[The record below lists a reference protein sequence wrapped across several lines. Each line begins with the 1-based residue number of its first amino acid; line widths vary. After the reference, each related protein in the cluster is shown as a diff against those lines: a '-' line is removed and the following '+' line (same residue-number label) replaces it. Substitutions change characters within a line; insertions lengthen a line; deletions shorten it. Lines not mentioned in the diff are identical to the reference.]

1 MIGLS
6 EPSFRA
12 RCAGRSRE
20 NSERILVIPDD
31 VCVHGGH
38 EQSDGNEAG
47 DFLRF
52 GQYFRRRA
60 GFLESVVSSVFHGS
74 ND

>member
-6 EPSFRA
+6 APFFRA
-12 RCAGRSRE
+12 RCAGRSHE
-20 NSERILVIPDD
+20 NSKRILVIPDD
-31 VCVHGGH
+31 VCVHGGYEH
-38 EQSDGNEAG
+38 SDGNEAG

-52 GQYFRRRA
+52 GRHFRRRA
-60 GFLESVVSSVFHGS
+60 GFLEMVVSSVFHGG